1 MLKIK
6 DNVDL
11 EQLKLDYGFKLVIN
25 QSFEH
30 YYFKKVY
37 CNDENDGRIFYTIY
51 EKTNDEFTGRT
62 IYIDSCG
69 DSRLDNTLYD
79 LIKDGLVEKVEE

>member
-11 EQLKLDYGFKLVIN
+11 ELLKDYEFKLVIS
-25 QSFEH
+25 QRFEH

-51 EKTNDEFTGRT
+51 ERTNEEFTSRA

-69 DSRLDNTLYD
+69 DSRLDSTLYD